1 MSTAVT
7 TKRARGGFLRGAAVI
22 AAGGFLAKLIGAL
35 YRIPLT
41 NLIGGYGVGLYQLVY
56 PFYCL
61 LLTVSATGIPSSVA
75 RLTAKTRA
83 EGNSTK
89 PLFKTALWLFCLI
102 GGVGTLLM
110 VLLAPLLS
118 RAQDNPALT
127 SGYIAL
133 APAVLLTSAISVFR
147 GWFQGRN
154 AMTPTA
160 VSEVV
165 EQIVKVGFGLCFAY
179 FYRADTLKAVTMLLL
194 SVSISEAVALVGL
207 IVAFTRVSAP
217 FEGQNAREKVSAKS
231 VLKTSI
237 PVTFASALLPL
248 SNLLDSVL
256 LVRLMGRYTQNAVA
270 LYGLFSGG
278 AVTLINLPVSVCYG
292 IAAALVPANASSG
305 EDERGGKEAKRRLG
319 FALFVTVLI
328 SLPCAIGLAL
338 FAPLAVRLVFH
349 ALTRAEQAVLVRL
362 VRIFAVSAVTLS
374 CVQTLSASLTGLGNP
389 ARSAHSMAVAVVV
402 KTALEVLLVSRPV
415 FSVYGAA
422 IAADACYLVAFFLDL
437 WYNLKECN
445 KRLGRNYDEK
455 RE

>member
-1 MSTAVT
+1 MSRKAEG
-7 TKRARGGFLRGAAVI
+7 KEKKGFLKGAAVI
-22 AAGGFLAKLIGAL
+22 AAGGFLAKLVGAL

-41 NLIGGYGVGLYQLVY
+41 NLIGGYGMGLYQLVY

-75 RLTAKTRA
+75 RMTAKRRA

-89 PLFKTALWLFCLI
+89 PLFRTALWLFCLI
-102 GGVGTLLM
+102 GGGGTLLM
-110 VLLAPLLS
+110 IALAPLLS
-118 RAQDNPALT
+118 RAQGNPALT

-154 AMTPTA
+154 EMTPTA

-165 EQIVKVGFGLCFAY
+165 EQVVKAGFGLCFAY
-179 FYRADTLKAVTMLLL
+179 FYRDDVFKAVTLLLL
-194 SVSISEAVALVGL
+194 SVSISEAVALAGL
-207 IVAFTRVSAP
+207 IVAFMRVPAP
-217 FEGQNAREKVSAKS
+217 FEGWNARERISAKS
-231 VLKTSI
+231 VLKTSV
-237 PVTFASALLPL
+237 PVTLASALLPL

-256 LVRLMGRYTQNAVA
+256 LVRLMGRYTDDAVA

-278 AVTLINLPVSVCYG
+278 AVTLVNLPVSVCYG

-305 EDERGGKEAKRRLG
+305 EDERGGREAKRRLG
-319 FALFVTVLI
+319 FALFVTLLV
-328 SLPCAIGLAL
+328 SLPCAIGFAI
-338 FAPLAVRLVFH
+338 FAPLAVRLVFG
-349 ALTRAEQAVLVRL
+349 ALAPTEQTVLVRL
-362 VRIFAVSAVTLS
+362 VRVFAVSAVTLS
-374 CVQTLSASLTGLGNP
+374 CVQTLSASLTGLGKP
-389 ARSAHSMAVAVVV
+389 ARSAHSMLVAVIV
-402 KTALEVLLVSRPV
+402 KTALEAILVARPT

-437 WYNLKECN
+437 WYNLKECD
-445 KRLGRNYDEK
+445 KRLGKNYDEK